1 MAQQVFKIAD
11 ATKVKL
17 ITKGDRINLINSI
30 TIANIHSGDAT
41 VDLYLVS
48 QVGTSI
54 TTTGVQ
60 AAEAEAISTSSV
72 VLNVDQVLPTDDV
85 LKDEIVYKSDGTI
98 FGTATATTD
107 ASPDTVT
114 FSGGLTA
121 AIADDDFLFTGTR
134 YYIFKNLVIPV
145 GQTLKLESSEVSF
158 NNQVYSLYVKL
169 GGSTPVDII
178 LKH

>member
-1 MAQQVFKIAD
+1 MAQQLFKVAD

-17 ITKGDRINLINSI
+17 ITKGDRINLIHSI

-48 QVGTSI
+48 QVGTKI
-54 TTTGVQ
+54 TDTGTNSNESDNAVG
-60 AAEAEAISTSSV
+60 TSSV
-72 VLNVDQVLPTDDV
+72 TLTVNGTVATSDVFANEQVWKSNGTLFGTCTARNSNTEIVFGGGLEQILANTDDLYV
-85 LKDEIVYKSDGTI
+85 
-98 FGTATATTD
+98 
-107 ASPDTVT
+107 
-114 FSGGLTA
+114 
-121 AIADDDFLFTGTR
+121 GTR